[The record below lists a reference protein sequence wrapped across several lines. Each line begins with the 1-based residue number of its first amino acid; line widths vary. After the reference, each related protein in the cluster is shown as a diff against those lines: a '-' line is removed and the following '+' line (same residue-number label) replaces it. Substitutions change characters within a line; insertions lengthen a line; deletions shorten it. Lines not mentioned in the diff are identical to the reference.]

1 MKVWSAVAITVAIVG
16 LGAAPA
22 VYAATSNIPTPGHA
36 MFSKSK
42 TVKVALRNDSGS
54 PLQLKVGDEIV
65 SLDIGKSVSLKLAVG
80 TRIMVNAATDKHPVG
95 ELIAEAST
103 SLDNTTL
110 TIK

>member
-1 MKVWSAVAITVAIVG
+1 MKVWTAVAITVAIVG
-16 LGAAPA
+16 LGAAPV
-22 VYAATSNIPTPGHA
+22 VYAGTSNIPSPGHA
-36 MFSKSK
+36 MFAKTK

-65 SLDIGKSVSLKLAVG
+65 SLDAGKSVALKLAVG
-80 TRIMVNAATDKHPVG
+80 TRIVVSAATDKHPAG

>member
-1 MKVWSAVAITVAIVG
+1 MRVWTAVAVTVAILG
-16 LGAAPA
+16 LGAAPV
-22 VYAATSNIPTPGHA
+22 VYAGTSNIPTPGHA
-36 MFSKSK
+36 MFAKTK

-65 SLDIGKSVSLKLAVG
+65 SLNSGKSVALKLAVG
-80 TRIMVNAATDKHPVG
+80 TRIVVNATTDKHPAG
-95 ELIAEAST
+95 ELLAEVSA

>member
-22 VYAATSNIPTPGHA
+22 VYAGTSNIPTPGHA
-36 MFSKSK
+36 MFAKTK
-42 TVKVALRNDSGS
+42 TVKVALCNSSGS

-65 SLDIGKSVSLKLAVG
+65 SLDAGKSVSLKLAVG
-80 TRIMVNAATDKHPVG
+80 TRIVVNSATEKHPAG

-110 TIK
+110 TIR